1 MNDIFTEWF
10 NESAENQSLTAQERL
25 ILEVTE
31 AIYSRMESQGIT
43 KSELAEKLGID
54 ISGFRF
60 IEASDLEEAAEKGV

>member
-31 AIYSRMESQGIT
+31 AIYSRMKAKVLPSLNWQ
-43 KSELAEKLGID
+43 KNLVNHKHL
-54 ISGFRF
+54 F
-60 IEASDLEEAAEKGV
+60 LNY